1 MLSFNVMEKIVM
13 YFSFPFI
20 SCTKQLRCNVINK
33 ITFLGENYE
42 EKNPDI
48 FNCEKGC
55 GRDIKLGAFI
65 PLHEIVSRELLTD
78 QSTLFR
84 ISMTI

>member
-55 GRDIKLGAFI
+55 GRDIKLGALYSI
-65 PLHEIVSRELLTD
+65 A
-78 QSTLFR
+78 
-84 ISMTI
+84 